1 MPRWRGDTATGI
13 PESDP
18 PSFFSPWEYVLG
30 FFITQEIPTGPAG
43 PEFVFSS
50 QTYILEMKKTQCGS
64 RRPVHVG
71 GSYVPGRTGYGCGRA
86 RWSGKM
92 PTNFEGRRSKTDQ
105 MGPAGLEPTF
115 PSASSTGT
123 SPQNP
128 FRRAFFS
135 GASLLRASID
145 RKRRSVVASTKMSK
159 SEVWD
164 LNAATRGPR
173 SAQL

>member
-1 MPRWRGDTATGI
+1 MFWD
-13 PESDP
+13 
-18 PSFFSPWEYVLG
+18 FFSTRE
-30 FFITQEIPTGPAG
+30 TPTGPAG

-71 GSYVPGRTGYGCGRA
+71 GSHVLGRSGYGSGRA

-92 PTNFEGRRSKTDQ
+92 PTNFKGRRSKTDQ
-105 MGPAGLEPTF
+105 MGPAGLEPTS
-115 PSASSTGT
+115 PSVSSAGT

-128 FRRAFFS
+128 FRRAFFP

-145 RKRRSVVASTKMSK
+145 RKRRPVVASTKMSDLRSGSSTRPPAD
-159 SEVWD
+159 SE
-164 LNAATRGPR
+164 PPC
-173 SAQL
+173 SEKY